1 MECRAVFFK
10 MIRMPEKVFMFG
22 LDGAGKSVIAN
33 YLAYKTID
41 TNTAPTVSF
50 KQQAFVLQ
58 NMEVVLWD
66 TPGQVKY
73 REKWLKNVA
82 ESKVLV
88 FVLDTGDPARFLEA
102 KREFEGFIKGCY
114 NLRAPVI
121 FCFHQMDK
129 PEAQASLNKAEELFE
144 LDKAH
149 LLSIVS
155 ITTTIKD
162 TETLDTLRDKI
173 HELLEVRQAED
184 DQIESGRKQ
193 VDKELKKKAR
203 R

>member
-1 MECRAVFFK
+1 MDGRAVFFK

-33 YLAYKTID
+33 YLAHKTID

-50 KQQAFVLQ
+50 KQQTFVLQ
-58 NMEVVLWD
+58 KMEVVLWD

-73 REKWLKNVA
+73 REKWLKNAA

-88 FVLDTGDPARFLEA
+88 FVLDTGDPARFPEV

-173 HELLEVRQAED
+173 QELLEARQAED
-184 DQIESGRKQ
+184 GQVETGRKQ
-193 VDKELKKKAR
+193 IEKELKKKAR